1 MFSRVRAHAR
11 IGAPAHAHW
20 NGHRGGPAAPRGGGG
35 STGKAPRPPGTVL
48 LFCAAL
54 LLLGLAAAQ
63 GYVSWRAQY
72 GFIYAAKGQQLPSAL
87 EALGLDTGAVIFALL
102 GLAHARM
109 GRPARIE
116 RTLNI
121 ACALGSM
128 TMNLLS
134 ADLNSPRSVAVYV
147 LPAVLYAACSDRLI
161 ATAAHAAG
169 VRETSLWRFAG
180 LGLLYGLRA
189 LVAFPSTWKGLRLRL
204 LEATPLPV
212 ATPEDTPAATPEV
225 RQETRQNP
233 ASDRAK
239 ANAKARQLLIANPG
253 IPLAVVAEKSGV
265 SERTASRIK
274 SGLPVPLSRELMN
287 ARSPGATRGAGTTRA
302 STAVS
307 RPPATARARQRTAAL
322 GMAADADRLPARA
335 AR

>member
-1 MFSRVRAHAR
+1 MNPYRQRQP
-11 IGAPAHAHW
+11 GAI
-20 NGHRGGPAAPRGGGG
+20 
-35 STGKAPRPPGTVL
+35 L
-48 LFCAAL
+48 LCCAAL

-72 GFIYAAKGQQLPSAL
+72 GFVFAAKREHWPSVL

-134 ADLNSPRSVAVYV
+134 ADLGSPRSVAVYV

-169 VRETSLWRFAG
+169 VQETSLWRWFG
-180 LGLLYGLRA
+180 TGLLYGLRA
-189 LVAFPSTWKGLRLRL
+189 LVAFPSTAAGLRRWL
-204 LEATPLPV
+204 LQATPLPEPTGQD
-212 ATPEDTPAATPEV
+212 AAAPAVQVSAPVWT
-225 RQETRQNP
+225 
-233 ASDRAK
+233 D
-239 ANAKARQLLIANPG
+239 
-253 IPLAVVAEKSGV
+253 AESAAA
-265 SERTASRIK
+265 EAF
-274 SGLPVPLSRELMN
+274 
-287 ARSPGATRGAGTTRA
+287 ARSVAGGNPYTPNALQTRFRLTRAETTRVVDAIKAA
-302 STAVS
+302 SNGHPSA
-307 RPPATARARQRTAAL
+307 
-322 GMAADADRLPARA
+322 
-335 AR
+335 

>member
-1 MFSRVRAHAR
+1 MSTYRQRQP
-11 IGAPAHAHW
+11 GAI
-20 NGHRGGPAAPRGGGG
+20 
-35 STGKAPRPPGTVL
+35 L
-48 LFCAAL
+48 LCCAAL

-72 GFIYAAKGQQLPSAL
+72 GYIFAAKREHLPSVL

-134 ADLNSPRSVAVYV
+134 ADLGSPRSVVVYV

-169 VRETSLWRFAG
+169 VQETSLWRWFG
-180 LGLLYGLRA
+180 TGLLYGLRA
-189 LVAFPSTWKGLRLRL
+189 VVAFPSTAAGLRRWL
-204 LEATPLPV
+204 LQATPLPGAASAGQGERVEATAIVQVSAPAWTDAETAAVEALARSV
-212 ATPEDTPAATPEV
+212 AGGNPLTPNALASKFRLTRAEATRV
-225 RQETRQNP
+225 V
-233 ASDRAK
+233 D
-239 ANAKARQLLIANPG
+239 
-253 IPLAVVAEKSGV
+253 AV
-265 SERTASRIK
+265 TASNGHAPEGR
-274 SGLPVPLSRELMN
+274 
-287 ARSPGATRGAGTTRA
+287 
-302 STAVS
+302 
-307 RPPATARARQRTAAL
+307 
-322 GMAADADRLPARA
+322 
-335 AR
+335 

>member
-1 MFSRVRAHAR
+1 MNPYRERQP
-11 IGAPAHAHW
+11 GA
-20 NGHRGGPAAPRGGGG
+20 
-35 STGKAPRPPGTVL
+35 VL
-48 LFCAAL
+48 LCCAAL

-72 GFIYAAKGQQLPSAL
+72 GFIFAAKGEPVPSAL

-134 ADLNSPRSVAVYV
+134 ADLGSPRSVAVYV

-169 VRETSLWRFAG
+169 VRETSLWRWLG
-180 LGLLYGLRA
+180 VGLLYGLRA
-189 LVAFPSTWKGLRLRL
+189 VVAFPSTAAGLRRRL
-204 LEATPLPV
+204 LEATPLPGKPAPAMAGQV
-212 ATPEDTPAATPEV
+212 PAAPFTDAESAAAEALALSIAGGNPHTPNALQT
-225 RQETRQNP
+225 RFRLTRAETTR
-233 ASDRAK
+233 
-239 ANAKARQLLIANPG
+239 
-253 IPLAVVAEKSGV
+253 VVA
-265 SERTASRIK
+265 
-274 SGLPVPLSRELMN
+274 
-287 ARSPGATRGAGTTRA
+287 
-302 STAVS
+302 AV
-307 RPPATARARQRTAAL
+307 TAASN
-322 GMAADADRLPARA
+322 GHPSE
-335 AR
+335 